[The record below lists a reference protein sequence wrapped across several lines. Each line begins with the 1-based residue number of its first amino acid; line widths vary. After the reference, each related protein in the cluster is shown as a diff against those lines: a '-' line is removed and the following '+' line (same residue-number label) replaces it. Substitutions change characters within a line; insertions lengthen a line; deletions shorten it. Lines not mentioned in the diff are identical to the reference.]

1 MRQAE
6 TDHIGAAALAVCR
19 GWKIL
24 DIKPSDIPS
33 RFVVVFEAEARKDI
47 SDYFQGGTVEARAHQ
62 DAVLRILAMM
72 REAKRGVRY
81 E

>member
-1 MRQAE
+1 MKQTE
-6 TDHIGAAALAVCR
+6 TEHLGAAALAVCR

-24 DIKPSDIPS
+24 DIRPSDIPS
-33 RFVVVFEAEARKDI
+33 RFAIVFEAEARKDI

-62 DAVLRILAMM
+62 DAVLRILAMI